1 MRRNKSI
8 TIESLGS
15 AREQVIRTNHLA
27 TVRPAPIATS
37 MLETTK
43 LSRATVGDLLNRL
56 ISIDVAGVE
65 I

>member
-1 MRRNKSI
+1 
-8 TIESLGS
+8 
-15 AREQVIRTNHLA
+15 
-27 TVRPAPIATS
+27 

-43 LSRATVGDLLNRL
+43 LSMATVADLLNRS